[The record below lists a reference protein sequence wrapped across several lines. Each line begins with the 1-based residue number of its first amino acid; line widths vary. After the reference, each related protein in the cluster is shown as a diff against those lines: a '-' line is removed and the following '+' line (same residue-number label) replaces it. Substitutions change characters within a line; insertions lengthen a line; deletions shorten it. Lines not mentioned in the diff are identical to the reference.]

1 MAIYSNLTIDQ
12 GSPFSVTITVNDDT
26 GNVKNLTGF
35 TYAAKAKRSYDS
47 ETPSATFITS
57 DTLGANGQLTITL
70 TDVITK
76 AMAPGIHVYDVE
88 IIDSGGNCTRVV
100 EGQIEV
106 TPGVTLGAS

>member
-1 MAIYSNLTIDQ
+1 MAIYSNLTVDQ
-12 GSPFSVTITVNDDT
+12 GSPFSATITVNDDS

-35 TYAAKAKRSYDS
+35 TYAAKAKRTYES
-47 ETPSATFITS
+47 ETASAVFVCS
-57 DTLGANGQLTITL
+57 STLGVNGQLTITL
-70 TDVITK
+70 IDSVTK

-88 IIDSGGNCTRVV
+88 ITSGGGETTRVV